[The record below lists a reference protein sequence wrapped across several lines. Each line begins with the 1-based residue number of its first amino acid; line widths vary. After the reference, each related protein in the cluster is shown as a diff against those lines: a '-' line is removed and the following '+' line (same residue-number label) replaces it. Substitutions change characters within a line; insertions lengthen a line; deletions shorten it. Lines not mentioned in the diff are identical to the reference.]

1 MFHFNK
7 TSFMKNNYIFLLLLC
22 GSLLAGSCKK
32 YLNVQPEGSYTETQ
46 IYGDENAIQQA
57 FNGLYIALASNNSY
71 GANLTQSTI
80 EMMAQRYKPSQ
91 VAATA
96 ADLGVFTNYAYS
108 SATAQTVFDSIWRQA
123 YSTILATNV
132 FLSKI
137 DNSIQGKIL
146 SQAHGNEL
154 KGEAFA
160 IRAMVHFDMLRLF
173 GPVYSI
179 DSISPAIPYYTLTDG
194 KSQPILTASAVMAN
208 VMADYNQALSLLA
221 TDPVITT
228 GVLNTPDFY
237 TGYRNQRLNF
247 YAVKAL
253 MARACL
259 WVGNR
264 QQAHDLALAVLT
276 DGEKWFPWTSHDDA
290 TAATN
295 PDRIFSSELLFAVYN
310 PDLYTNYLNFFS
322 PSLSDNVILA
332 PDPGRLATVFGGDVT
347 TSPDY
352 RAYNSWKISGKSYPT
367 FFKYADL
374 TLPTIPRRF
383 LQPIIRKSELYYALA
398 ETDPD
403 PAIALNYM
411 DTVTRHRGL
420 VALPAGADIPTE
432 IRNEFQKEFWGE
444 GQLFFYYKRINATG
458 VLSAAYP
465 YPGFTVNPV
474 YVVPLPLSETT
485 NR

>member
-1 MFHFNK
+1 
-7 TSFMKNNYIFLLLLC
+7 MKNNYIFLLLL
-22 GSLLAGSCKK
+22 GGLLLTGSCKK

-57 FNGLYIALASNNSY
+57 FNGLYISLANNNSY
-71 GANLTQSTI
+71 GANLIQSII

-91 VAATA
+91 TA
-96 ADLGVFTNYAYS
+96 ANAYDLGVFTNYNYS
-108 SATAQTVFDSIWRQA
+108 AANAQTIFDSTWRQA

-154 KGEAFA
+154 KGEALA

-173 GPVYSI
+173 GPIYSK
-179 DSISPAIPYYTLTDG
+179 DSTSPGIPYYTLADG
-194 KSQPILTASAVMAN
+194 QSQPILTASAVMAK

-221 TDPVITT
+221 TDPVITM
-228 GVLNTPDFY
+228 GVVNRSDFY
-237 TGYRNQRLNF
+237 NGYRNQRLNF

-253 MARACL
+253 MARASL
-259 WVGNR
+259 WIGNK
-264 QQAHDLALAVLT
+264 QQAHDLALSVLT

-290 TAATN
+290 TVATN
-295 PDRIFSSELLFAVYN
+295 PDRIFSPEVLFAVYN
-310 PDLYTNYLNFFS
+310 PALYTNYLNFFS
-322 PSLSDNVILA
+322 SSLSDNVILA
-332 PDPGRLATVFGGDVT
+332 PDPGRLATVFENFGN
-347 TSPDY
+347 DY
-352 RAYNSWKISGKSYPT
+352 RYINSWKISGKSYPT

-374 TLPTIPRRF
+374 TLPTLPRRF
-383 LQPIIRKSELYYALA
+383 LQPVIRKSELYYAVA

-403 PAIALNYM
+403 PTIALNYM

-420 VALPAGADIPTE
+420 DPLPAGADIPTA
-432 IRNEFQKEFWGE
+432 IRKEFQKEFWGE

-458 VLSAAYP
+458 VPSAAYP